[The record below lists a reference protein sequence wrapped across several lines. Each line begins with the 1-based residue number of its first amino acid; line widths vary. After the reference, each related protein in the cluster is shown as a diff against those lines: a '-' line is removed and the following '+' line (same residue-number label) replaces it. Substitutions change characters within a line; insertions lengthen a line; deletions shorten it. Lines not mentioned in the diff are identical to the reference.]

1 MLIDAN
7 IKSILGIIY
16 TYIKVVI
23 MRIKAYEH

>member
-23 MRIKAYEH
+23 MRIKVYEH